1 MRIYLMPEREIN
13 TRVVALTPRGGAL
26 ARNLCQALP
35 QAGCWLP
42 RALAAGD
49 PKVQTFDRVATVFQE
64 AFQQGENLVCI
75 MAAGIV
81 VRGIAPHL
89 TGKDKDPAVVV
100 VDEAGRF
107 AISLLSGHLGGANEL
122 ARQVAQI
129 LKATPVITTASDVQG
144 LPALDLAADRAGL
157 AIEDLTA
164 VSQVQMA
171 LLSGL
176 KLRLVDPDGY
186 LADVAAAYP
195 ELFIRENHLDTALA
209 GGWPGVYVG
218 FRERAWPKHWL
229 VLRPR
234 NLVVGL
240 GCHKGTP
247 AAEILGFIKDT
258 FKKERLSLASLK
270 ALATIE
276 VKKAEPGLKEAA
288 ARLGV
293 EFIWFTKEELQDVK
307 VPNPSPQLVRL
318 VGVVSVSEA
327 AALKAGGVELILTKR
342 KGANATLAVA
352 KVA

>member
-1 MRIYLMPEREIN
+1 MPKREIC

-26 ARNLCQALP
+26 ARNLCQELP

-42 RALAAGD
+42 RTLAAGD
-49 PKVQTFDRVATVFQE
+49 SKVQTFDRVATVFQE

-144 LPALDLAADRAGL
+144 VPALDLAADRVGL
-157 AIEDLTA
+157 AIEDLSA

-186 LADVAAAYP
+186 LAHVTAEYP
-195 ELFIRENHLDTALA
+195 EWFVHENHLDTALS

-218 FRERAWPKHWL
+218 FRERAWPKQWL

-234 NLVVGL
+234 NLVAGM

-247 AAEILGFIKDT
+247 AAEILSFIKNT

-307 VPNPSPQLVRL
+307 VPNPSQHLVRL

-327 AALKAGGVELILTKR
+327 AALKAGGWSWS
-342 KGANATLAVA
+342 
-352 KVA
+352 

>member
-1 MRIYLMPEREIN
+1 MPNREIN
-13 TRVVALTPRGGAL
+13 TRVVALTPRGAAL
-26 ARNLCQALP
+26 ARDLCQGLP
-35 QAGCWLP
+35 KAGCWLP
-42 RALAAGD
+42 KTLAAGD
-49 PKVQTFDRVATVFQE
+49 PKVKTFDRVAAVFQE
-64 AFQQGENLVCI
+64 AFQQGQNLVCI

-122 ARQVAQI
+122 TRQVSQI
-129 LKATPVITTASDVQG
+129 LNATPVITTASDVQG
-144 LPALDLAADRAGL
+144 LPSLDLAAARAGL
-157 AIEDLTA
+157 AIENLAA

-186 LADVAAAYP
+186 LADVAAEYP
-195 ELFIRENHLDTALA
+195 DMFTRENHLDTALA
-209 GGWPGVYVG
+209 DGWPGVYVG
-218 FRERAWPKHWL
+218 FRQRAWPKHWL

-234 NLVVGL
+234 NLVAGL

-270 ALATIE
+270 ALATVE
-276 VKKAEPGLKEAA
+276 LKKDEPGLKEAA

-293 EFIWFTKEELQDVK
+293 EFIWFTKEELQEVE
-307 VPNPSPQLVRL
+307 VPNPTPQLMRL

>member
-1 MRIYLMPEREIN
+1 MPKKEIS

-26 ARNLCQALP
+26 ARSLCQGLP
-35 QAGCWLP
+35 QASCWLP
-42 RALAAGD
+42 RVLAAGD

-89 TGKDKDPAVVV
+89 SGKDKDPAVVV
-100 VDEAGRF
+100 VDEAGQF

-129 LKATPVITTASDVQG
+129 LNATPVITTASDVQG
-144 LPALDLAADRAGL
+144 VPALDLVADRIGL
-157 AIEDLTA
+157 AIEDRTA

-186 LADVAAAYP
+186 LADVAAEYP
-195 ELFIRENHLDTALA
+195 ELFTRENHLDTALA

-234 NLVVGL
+234 NLVVGM

-276 VKKAEPGLKEAA
+276 VKKDEPGLKEAA

-307 VPNPSPQLVRL
+307 VPNPSQQLVRL

-327 AALKAGGVELILTKR
+327 AALKGGGVELILTKR

-352 KVA
+352 RVA

>member
-1 MRIYLMPEREIN
+1 MPKREIS
-13 TRVVALTPRGGAL
+13 TRVVALTPLGAAL
-26 ARNLCQALP
+26 ARDLCQSLP

-42 RALAAGD
+42 RSLAAGD
-49 PKVQTFDRVATVFQE
+49 PQVQTFDRVAAVFQE
-64 AFQQGENLVCI
+64 AFKEGHNLVCI

-89 TGKDKDPAVVV
+89 SGKDKDPAVVV
-100 VDEAGRF
+100 ADEAGRF

-122 ARQVAQI
+122 AREVAHI

-144 LPALDLAADRAGL
+144 VPALDLAAERAGL
-157 AIEDLTA
+157 VIETLAA

-186 LADVAAAYP
+186 LATVAAEYP
-195 ELFIRENHLDTALA
+195 ELFFRENHLDTALA

-218 FRERAWPKHWL
+218 FRERAWPKRWL
-229 VLRPR
+229 VLRPK
-234 NLVVGL
+234 NLVVGM
-240 GCHKGTP
+240 GCHKGTT
-247 AAEILGFIKDT
+247 AVELLGFIKDN
-258 FKKERLSLASLK
+258 FKKARLSLASLK

-276 VKKAEPGLKEAA
+276 VKKDEPGLKEAA

-307 VPNPSPQLVRL
+307 VPNPTPELVRL

-352 KVA
+352 RVA